1 MYWVK
6 QSGLPFEDLSAVGL
20 DVVGRTVWL
29 PTEDTYQRRR
39 QYRNEEA
46 SVEYVPNM
54 SRKACER
61 SPNRP
66 NQGNL
71 ARHVEAF
78 RYQFGL
84 NRLECVTCVAV
95 APPQAV
101 EGAGA

>member
-1 MYWVK
+1 
-6 QSGLPFEDLSAVGL
+6 
-20 DVVGRTVWL
+20 L

-46 SVEYVPNM
+46 SVEYLPNM

-66 NQGNL
+66 NQDDL

-78 RYQFGL
+78 RYQFGS
-84 NRLECVTCVAV
+84 NPLECVTCVAV
-95 APPQAV
+95 APPQVV